1 MTDKILITGAGG
13 QLGTSLTKL
22 LPEAILTDKNELD
35 ITNENDVNSF
45 VKNNNINIIIN
56 CAAYTN
62 VDKAEEET
70 DLAEQINTVGAKNLA
85 ETGRKIIHISTDYVF
100 DGQNN
105 IPYKTED
112 KPSPISIYGK
122 TKLAGE
128 KEVLKNPQ
136 SVVIRTA
143 WLYSSYGK
151 NFVKTMLK
159 LGSEKEQITVVNDQ
173 IGTPTYARDLA
184 KAIVDIL
191 PQINTKTSGIY
202 HFTNEGVC
210 SWYDFATEI
219 MHMANKKCKVL
230 PISSSEYPTKAT
242 RPNYSLLDKSK
253 IKNTFNINIRHWR
266 QALVD
271 CLKELENE

>member
-85 ETGRKIIHISTDYVF
+85 ETGRKIIHVSTDYVF

>member
-85 ETGRKIIHISTDYVF
+85 ETGRKIIHVSTDYVF

-151 NFVKTMLK
+151 LR
-159 LGSEKEQITVVNDQ
+159 L
-173 IGTPTYARDLA
+173 
-184 KAIVDIL
+184 
-191 PQINTKTSGIY
+191 
-202 HFTNEGVC
+202 
-210 SWYDFATEI
+210 
-219 MHMANKKCKVL
+219 
-230 PISSSEYPTKAT
+230 
-242 RPNYSLLDKSK
+242 
-253 IKNTFNINIRHWR
+253 
-266 QALVD
+266 
-271 CLKELENE
+271 

>member
-1 MTDKILITGAGG
+1 
-13 QLGTSLTKL
+13 
-22 LPEAILTDKNELD
+22 
-35 ITNENDVNSF
+35 
-45 VKNNNINIIIN
+45 
-56 CAAYTN
+56 
-62 VDKAEEET
+62 
-70 DLAEQINTVGAKNLA
+70 
-85 ETGRKIIHISTDYVF
+85 
-100 DGQNN
+100 
-105 IPYKTED
+105 
-112 KPSPISIYGK
+112 
-122 TKLAGE
+122 
-128 KEVLKNPQ
+128 
-136 SVVIRTA
+136 
-143 WLYSSYGK
+143 
-151 NFVKTMLK
+151 MLK
-159 LGSEKEQITVVNDQ
+159 LGSEKEQMTFVKDQ